1 MVLLSLIATHS
12 DVDLETVARLSA
24 GASQVS
30 SSLLET
36 GSAVSG
42 SVVLATC
49 NRFEV
54 YCEAKSEADI
64 EAARSAVVAEISRH
78 SGLSKDLVSRSFT
91 TNTGES
97 VAKHLFAV
105 GAGLDSAV
113 VGEREIAGQ
122 VRRALI
128 EAQEKGT
135 ASGGLTRLFQT
146 ASRTAK
152 DVGALTAL
160 GKRGLSIVSVALE
173 LATDLSVDLDWRNKK
188 VVVFG
193 TGAYAG
199 ATMALLKER
208 GCTDISVYSSSDRA
222 ESFTASRGGTPLTRD
237 SLPAALAAADVVIG
251 CSGSDSQVSAK
262 DISRVR
268 ANSNKPLIIIDL
280 ALTHDFEPA
289 VREVDG
295 VDLITLESVR
305 LAAPAEQ
312 AESLKQASGIVA
324 DAAKAFSELQLSRQ
338 MDSAIVALRRHT
350 LNVLDSELEKV
361 RAQHGCTGAAEE
373 VEFAMRRMVK
383 QLLHVPTVRARELA
397 ASGQQDD
404 YIKGLEALFGITPDQ
419 PVTRRPASPAHGSA
433 HPGHNGG
440 PEADDAGTDT
450 AQSA

>member
-24 GASQVS
+24 GASQVPT
-30 SSLLET
+30 SLLET

-54 YCEAKSEADI
+54 YAEAKSEADI

-160 GKRGLSIVSVALE
+160 GKRGMSIVSVALE
-173 LATDLSVDLDWRNKK
+173 LATDLSVDVDWRNKS

-208 GCTDISVYSSSDRA
+208 GCTDISVYSSSGRA

-251 CSGSDSQVSAK
+251 CSGSESQVSAR
-262 DISRVR
+262 DVERVR
-268 ANSNKPLIIIDL
+268 ADSNKPLVIIDL

-312 AESLKQASGIVA
+312 AESLKQASSIVA

-350 LNVLDSELEKV
+350 LNVLDAELEKV

-397 ASGQQDD
+397 ASGQQED
-404 YIKGLEALFGITPDQ
+404 YIKGLEALYGITPGQ
-419 PVTRRPASPAHGSA
+419 PVERRSAPKHPEMPAG
-433 HPGHNGG
+433 HPHLPGD
-440 PEADDAGTDT
+440 EATDT
-450 AQSA
+450 AESA

>member
-1 MVLLSLIATHS
+1 MVLLSLIATHT

-30 SSLLET
+30 SALLDA
-36 GSAVSG
+36 GPAVTG

-49 NRFEV
+49 NRLEI
-54 YCEAKSEADI
+54 YCEVPSDDDI
-64 EAARSAVVAEISRH
+64 EAARSAVVAAVSRQ
-78 SGLSKDLVSRSFT
+78 SDMAEDLVSRSFT
-91 TNTGES
+91 TNIGES
-97 VAKHLFAV
+97 VAQHLFAV

-113 VGEREIAGQ
+113 IGEREIAGQ

-128 EAQEKGT
+128 EAQERGT

-173 LATDLSVDLDWRNKK
+173 LATDLSENTDWKSK
-188 VVVFG
+188 TVVVFG

-199 ATMALLKER
+199 ATMALLKEQ
-208 GCTDISVYSSSDRA
+208 GCTDISVFSASGRA
-222 ESFTASRGGTPLTRD
+222 ESFTASRGGTPLTRKT
-237 SLPAALAAADVVIG
+237 LPAALAKADVVIG
-251 CSGSDSQVSAK
+251 CSGSENQVGA
-262 DISRVR
+262 DDVR
-268 ANSNKPLIIIDL
+268 RIRKASGRPLVIIDL
-280 ALTHDFEPA
+280 ALSHDFDPA
-289 VREVDG
+289 VREIDG

-312 AESLKQASGIVA
+312 AESLKQASAIVSE
-324 DAAKAFSELQLSRQ
+324 AARNFSQRQLSRE
-338 MDSAIVALRRHT
+338 MDAAIVALRRHT
-350 LNVLDSELEKV
+350 LNVLESELEKV

-397 ASGQQDD
+397 ASGQQED
-404 YIKGLEALFGITPDQ
+404 YIRGLEALYGIT
-419 PVTRRPASPAHGSA
+419 VEKPA
-433 HPGHNGG
+433 
-440 PEADDAGTDT
+440 E
-450 AQSA
+450 AQSAVQDRRSTRSA

>member
-30 SSLLET
+30 ASLLET
-36 GSAVSG
+36 GSPVSG

-78 SGLSKDLVSRSFT
+78 SGLNKDLVSRSFT

-97 VAKHLFAV
+97 VAQHLFAV

-173 LATDLSVDLDWRNKK
+173 LATDLSLDLDWANKD

-208 GCTDISVYSSSDRA
+208 GCTRISVYSSSDRA
-222 ESFTASRGGTPLTRD
+222 ESFAASRGGTALTRD
-237 SLPAALAAADVVIG
+237 SLPDALAAADVVIG
-251 CSGSDSQVSAK
+251 CSGSDSQVSAR
-262 DISRVR
+262 DIRRVR
-268 ANSNKPLIIIDL
+268 ADSGKPLIIIDL

-289 VREVDG
+289 VREIEG

-305 LAAPAEQ
+305 LAAPSEQ

-324 DAAKAFSELQLSRQ
+324 DAARSFSEHQLSRE
-338 MDSAIVALRRHT
+338 MDTAIVALRRHT
-350 LNVLDSELEKV
+350 LNVLDAELEKV

-397 ASGQQDD
+397 ASGQQED
-404 YIKGLEALFGITPDQ
+404 YIRGLEALFGITLDQ
-419 PVTRRPASPAHGSA
+419 PVKRTRPAAASDG
-433 HPGHNGG
+433 
-440 PEADDAGTDT
+440 DAGPH
-450 AQSA
+450 AGFHPESREESA

>member
-1 MVLLSLIATHS
+1 MVLLSLIATHT

-24 GASQVS
+24 GASEVP
-30 SSLLET
+30 SSLVDSGT
-36 GSAVSG
+36 AVSG

-49 NRFEV
+49 NRLEV
-54 YCEAKSEADI
+54 YCETSSDADI
-64 EAARSAVVAEISRH
+64 EAARSAVVAEISQR
-78 SGLSKDLVSRSFT
+78 SGMSEDLVSRSFA
-91 TNTGES
+91 TNTGEA
-97 VAKHLFAV
+97 VAQHLFAV

-135 ASGGLTRLFQT
+135 VSGGLSRLFQT

-160 GKRGLSIVSVALE
+160 GKRGLSIVSVALG
-173 LATDLSVDLDWRNKK
+173 LATDLSENDDWSAKS

-208 GCTDISVYSSSDRA
+208 GCTDISVYSSSNRA
-222 ESFTASRGGTPLTRD
+222 ESFAASRGGKPLTRQ
-237 SLPAALAAADVVIG
+237 SLPGALAKADVVIG
-251 CSGSDSQVSAK
+251 CSGSDSQVSA
-262 DISRVR
+262 DDVRRVR
-268 ANSNKPLIIIDL
+268 ASAGKPLIIIDL
-280 ALTHDFEPA
+280 ALTHDFDPE
-289 VREVDG
+289 VREIDG
-295 VDLITLESVR
+295 VELITLESVR

-312 AESLKQASGIVA
+312 VESLKQASAIVA
-324 DAAKAFSELQLSRQ
+324 DAAQNFSKQQLSRE

-350 LNVLDSELEKV
+350 LDVLESELEKV

-397 ASGQQDD
+397 ASGQQEE
-404 YIKGLEALFGITPDQ
+404 YIRGLEALYGIT
-419 PVTRRPASPAHGSA
+419 VGRTET
-433 HPGHNGG
+433 PGAGKAADKDSSRAKDG
-440 PEADDAGTDT
+440 DDAEPK
-450 AQSA
+450 SA

>member
-36 GSAVSG
+36 GSAVTG

-78 SGLSKDLVSRSFT
+78 SGLSKDLVSRSLD

-173 LATDLSVDLDWRNKK
+173 LATDLSMDTDWSAKD

-208 GCTDISVYSSSDRA
+208 GCTRISVYSSSGRA
-222 ESFTASRGGTPLTRD
+222 ESFTASRGGTPLTRE
-237 SLPAALAAADVVIG
+237 SLPDALAAADVVIG
-251 CSGSDSQVSAK
+251 CSGSESQVSAG
-262 DISRVR
+262 DIRRVR
-268 ANSNKPLIIIDL
+268 KSSNKPLIIIDL
-280 ALTHDFEPA
+280 ALTHDFDPD

-295 VDLITLESVR
+295 VELITLESVR

-312 AESLKQASGIVA
+312 VESLKQASSIVA

-404 YIKGLEALFGITPDQ
+404 YIKGLEALFGITLDQ
-419 PVTRRPASPAHGSA
+419 PVERRRPSAPHGPAHHGST
-433 HPGHNGG
+433 
-440 PEADDAGTDT
+440 EADNSEDGADT
-450 AQSA
+450 AASA

>member
-1 MVLLSLIATHS
+1 MVLLSLIATHT

-30 SSLLET
+30 SALLDA
-36 GSAVSG
+36 GPAVTG

-49 NRFEV
+49 NRLEI
-54 YCEAKSEADI
+54 YCEVPSDADI
-64 EAARSAVVAEISRH
+64 EAARSAVVAAVSRQ
-78 SGLSKDLVSRSFT
+78 SDLAEDLVSRSFT

-97 VAKHLFAV
+97 VAQHLFAV

-113 VGEREIAGQ
+113 IGEREIAGQ

-128 EAQEKGT
+128 EAQERGT

-173 LATDLSVDLDWRNKK
+173 LATDLSENTDWKSK
-188 VVVFG
+188 TVVVFG

-199 ATMALLKER
+199 ATMALLKEQ
-208 GCTDISVYSSSDRA
+208 GCTDISVFSASGRA
-222 ESFTASRGGTPLTRD
+222 ESFTASRGGTPLTRQT
-237 SLPAALAAADVVIG
+237 LPAALAKADVVIG
-251 CSGSDSQVSAK
+251 CSGSENQVGA
-262 DISRVR
+262 DDVR
-268 ANSNKPLIIIDL
+268 RIRKASGRPLVIIDL
-280 ALTHDFEPA
+280 ALSHDFDPA
-289 VREVDG
+289 VREIDG

-312 AESLKQASGIVA
+312 AESLKQASAIVSE
-324 DAAKAFSELQLSRQ
+324 AARNFSQRQLSRE
-338 MDSAIVALRRHT
+338 MDAAIVALRRHT
-350 LNVLDSELEKV
+350 LNVLESELEKV
-361 RAQHGCTGAAEE
+361 RAQHGCAGAAEE

-397 ASGQQDD
+397 ASGQQED
-404 YIKGLEALFGITPDQ
+404 YIRGLEALYGITVQKPAPAAEAEPAVQ
-419 PVTRRPASPAHGSA
+419 ERRGPRSA
-433 HPGHNGG
+433 
-440 PEADDAGTDT
+440 
-450 AQSA
+450 

>member
-36 GSAVSG
+36 GSAVTG

-78 SGLSKDLVSRSFT
+78 SGLTKDLVSRSFA

-173 LATDLSVDLDWRNKK
+173 LATDLSMDADWSAKN

-208 GCTDISVYSSSDRA
+208 GCTRVSVYSSSGRA

-251 CSGSDSQVSAK
+251 CSGSESQVGAK
-262 DISRVR
+262 DIRRVR
-268 ANSNKPLIIIDL
+268 SASNKPLIIIDL
-280 ALTHDFEPA
+280 ALTHDFDPD

-419 PVTRRPASPAHGSA
+419 PVERRRPAAPHAEHGQPDAGSSA
-433 HPGHNGG
+433 S
-440 PEADDAGTDT
+440 EDGTDT
-450 AQSA
+450 AASA

>member
-24 GASQVS
+24 GAPEVP
-30 SSLLET
+30 SSLLES
-36 GSAVSG
+36 GPAVSG
-42 SVVLATC
+42 AVILATC

-54 YCEAKSEADI
+54 YCEARSDADV
-64 EAARSAVVAEISRH
+64 EAARSAAIAEISRH
-78 SGLSKDLVSRSFT
+78 SGLDEDLVSRSFT
-91 TNTGES
+91 TNTGQD

-135 ASGGLTRLFQT
+135 ASGTLTRLFQT

-173 LATDLSVDLDWRNKK
+173 LATDLSEDIDWRNKA

-208 GCTDISVYSSSDRA
+208 GCTNISVYSSSGRA
-222 ESFTASRGGTPLTRD
+222 ESFTASRGGTALD
-237 SLPAALAAADVVIG
+237 NAALGPAVARADVVIG
-251 CSGSDSQVSAK
+251 CSGSENQVSAD
-262 DISRVR
+262 DIRRVR
-268 ANSNKPLIIIDL
+268 AESENPLIIIDL
-280 ALTHDFEPA
+280 ALTHDFDPD
-289 VREVDG
+289 VREIDG

-312 AESLKQASGIVA
+312 AESLQQANRIVS
-324 DAAKAFSELQLSRQ
+324 DAAQAFSEAQLSRE

-350 LNVLDSELEKV
+350 LGVLDKELEKV

-383 QLLHVPTVRARELA
+383 ALLHVPAVRARELA
-397 ASGQQDD
+397 ASGQQEE
-404 YIKGLEALFGITPDQ
+404 YVRGLEAVYGITVGKTAETQ
-419 PVTRRPASPAHGSA
+419 PAAVEQ
-433 HPGHNGG
+433 PGAAAL
-440 PEADDAGTDT
+440 EADDEAAGHSR
-450 AQSA
+450 SA

>member
-36 GSAVSG
+36 GSAVTG

-78 SGLSKDLVSRSFT
+78 SGLTKDLVSRSFA

-173 LATDLSVDLDWRNKK
+173 LATDLSMDADWSAKD

-208 GCTDISVYSSSDRA
+208 GCTRVSVYSSSGRA
-222 ESFTASRGGTPLTRD
+222 ESFTASRGGTPLTRE

-251 CSGSDSQVSAK
+251 CSGSESQVGAK
-262 DISRVR
+262 DIRRVR
-268 ANSNKPLIIIDL
+268 SASNKPLIIIDL
-280 ALTHDFEPA
+280 ALTHDFDPD

-350 LNVLDSELEKV
+350 LNVLDAELEKV

-397 ASGQQDD
+397 ASGQQDE
-404 YIKGLEALFGITPDQ
+404 YIKGLEALFGITLDN
-419 PVTRRPASPAHGSA
+419 PVERIRPSSPHASGHHGGADAKNAADGTETAASA
-433 HPGHNGG
+433 
-440 PEADDAGTDT
+440 
-450 AQSA
+450 